1 MENLKN
7 TINKTETLLNNVKLA
22 KQRINE
28 TVIRGGGYDF
38 KSLDKAPE
46 RIKSLLKQY
55 SKVAFGTFNI
65 ERDMRS
71 LPTFKLDCDFKVKE
85 FILQIRIKSPY
96 TSGFYLDYQTLSCGE
111 HFNGK
116 HSVLLYDKNYG
127 GQKIEMMLNNNTVT
141 FDKPH
146 APYSEA
152 VITYLNWMAIG

>member
-1 MENLKN
+1 
-7 TINKTETLLNNVKLA
+7 
-22 KQRINE
+22 
-28 TVIRGGGYDF
+28 
-38 KSLDKAPE
+38 
-46 RIKSLLKQY
+46 
-55 SKVAFGTFNI
+55 
-65 ERDMRS
+65 MRS

-152 VITYLNWMAIG
+152 VITYLNWMAIGQKGEKMNLKEQITKTDTLKNDLKLAKQKINDKILSGGGYNC

>member
-1 MENLKN
+1 ML
-7 TINKTETLLNNVKLA
+7 
-22 KQRINE
+22 
-28 TVIRGGGYDF
+28 G
-38 KSLDKAPE
+38 
-46 RIKSLLKQY
+46 QY

-65 ERDMRS
+65 EQDMRT

-85 FILQIRIKSPY
+85 FILQIRIKAPY

-116 HSVLLYDKNYG
+116 HSVLLYNKNYG

-146 APYSEA
+146 APYLEA
-152 VITYLNWMAIG
+152 DITYLNWMAIG